1 VISHGPADL
10 ASESLSLVE
19 TYRARGISG
28 TARGRA
34 EIASFFD
41 GLDLV
46 KPGIEV
52 LHRWRPDDTVPAGL
66 TDAEV
71 SAYGGIGRKG

>member
-1 VISHGPADL
+1 LPRSSTG
-10 ASESLSLVE
+10 STWS
-19 TYRARGISG
+19 
-28 TARGRA
+28 
-34 EIASFFD
+34 
-41 GLDLV
+41 

-52 LHRWRPDDTVPAGL
+52 LRRWRPDDTVPAGL